1 MVSEMTPA
9 RAGMAGG
16 RRRTVRELRAPRMTA
31 IPDGAGLMSRGP
43 RARPRPKQL
52 QEVVRQADH
61 GPLGAYLRE
70 AAEGKAPKAATVF
83 DVGENGLH
91 DRFAAPIDDFADR
104 RPQLRAHLLARR
116 ATLVGRRRP
125 RPGCATMP
133 VPVRRNIGVHAP
145 GVRRAQVR
153 FAEES

>member
-16 RRRTVRELRAPRMTA
+16 RRRTVREPRAPRMTA

-70 AAEGKAPKAATVF
+70 AAEGKAPKAATGF

-91 DRFAAPIDDFADR
+91 DRFAALIDDFADR
-104 RPQLRAHLLARR
+104 GPQLRAHLLARR
-116 ATLVGRRRP
+116 ATPVGEAVWAEGLRHAQHVTRTPYCHRVLFSDRHLV
-125 RPGCATMP
+125 
-133 VPVRRNIGVHAP
+133 
-145 GVRRAQVR
+145 
-153 FAEES
+153 S